1 MGGGAVLVAGLAAG
15 AGLVAC
21 GCGGADESLRDAIAR
36 TRSAPYL
43 VVSSSGGRRL
53 LLSAKL
59 NVIERHGRVLAWT
72 RSAHELTWRENK
84 HCYDRHT
91 DFNRDDVRQEREAVT
106 DVVAGRE
113 EDDEGHD
120 VEYESTLDS
129 SGRLATVR
137 WRAAEFGGQPAG
149 RWYTARYRYPSAGQ
163 FASLAGPA
171 PGPRCR

>member
-21 GCGGADESLRDAIAR
+21 GRGGADESLRDAIAK

-43 VVSSSGGRRL
+43 VVSSSGGQRL

-72 RSAHELTWRENK
+72 RSAYELTWRENK

-91 DFNRDDVRQEREAVT
+91 EFNRDDVRQQRAAVT
-106 DVVAGRE
+106 HVVAGRQHTSN
-113 EDDEGHD
+113 DTADR
-120 VEYESTLDS
+120 EYEYTLDS
-129 SGRLATVR
+129 NGRLATVR
-137 WRAAEFGGQPAG
+137 QRSAEFGAIPAG
-149 RWYTARYRYPSAGQ
+149 RWYTARYRYPSASQ
-163 FASLAGPA
+163 FASLAGHAPA
-171 PGPRCR
+171 PP